1 MLPIKA
7 ASITALVLL
16 SYVWFL
22 GTQGANESFSTYI
35 LIGMMSCIVYY
46 IAYIT
51 KIGR

>member
-1 MLPIKA
+1 MSPIKA

-16 SYVWFL
+16 LYTWFL

-35 LIGMMSCIVYY
+35 LIGMVSAIAYY

-51 KIGR
+51 KK